1 MRDLLAQDVVGGQ
14 PDGVEIA
21 RLFQSPIE
29 CRDRIG
35 GIRAKEAA
43 PKVAVSIACDDRVE
57 NISPAVSAVNVAI
70 AQGTAFQHA
79 ELVEQEVR
87 VIAVAVEMP
96 VPCGPFLIAM
106 SGATLCYTAT

>member
-14 PDGVEIA
+14 PVGTEIV

-43 PKVAVSIACDDRVE
+43 PKVAFNIACDDRVE
-57 NISPAVSAVNVAI
+57 SLSLAVSAVNVAI
-70 AQGTAFQHA
+70 AQGAAFQHA
-79 ELVEQEVR
+79 ELVEEEVR
-87 VIAVAVEMP
+87 VIAIAVEMP
-96 VPCGPFLIAM
+96 PPCGAFLIAM
-106 SGATLCYTAT
+106 GRPGRAVHV